1 LKKRSLLA
9 SSSGQIA
16 VEYILLLF
24 VVVTLWLL
32 LVKGLVS
39 RDPNSPGIVI
49 QKWGQIIEL
58 IGQDNVEK
66 K

>member
-1 LKKRSLLA
+1 MKKRSLLA
-9 SSSGQIA
+9 STIGQIA

-24 VVVTLWLL
+24 VVVTIWLI
-32 LVKGLVS
+32 LVKRLVS
-39 RDPNSPGIVI
+39 RDPNLPGIVI